1 MDDDLSLLAE
11 RLRRRREDLERLISE
26 RIVDGT
32 DEIVRRLSELRE
44 RMKERLGGD
53 GPNEGS

>member
-53 GPNEGS
+53 EPNEGS